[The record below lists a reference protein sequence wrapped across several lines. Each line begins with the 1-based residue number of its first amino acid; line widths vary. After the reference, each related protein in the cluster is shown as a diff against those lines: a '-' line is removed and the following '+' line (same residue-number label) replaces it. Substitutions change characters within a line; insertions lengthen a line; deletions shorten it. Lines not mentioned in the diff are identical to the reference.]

1 MENRL
6 RGKMLIAILVL
17 VMTMLLI
24 ALFGIALML
33 DVDPAARGPAY
44 DIIRWL
50 EAVLTPYLAIM
61 QEWMEYFVRKFA
73 ELRVTGIGW

>member
-1 MENRL
+1 
-6 RGKMLIAILVL
+6 MLITILVL

-33 DVDPAARGPAY
+33 DVDPAASGPAY

-50 EAVLTPYLAIM
+50 EAVLTPYLATL
-61 QEWMEYFVRKFA
+61 QEWMQYFVRKFA
-73 ELRVTGIGW
+73 ELRVPGIS